1 MLEGWLLFES
11 RKRRPNLIL
20 RQLNPDK
27 HHRAMRFFIAP
38 WPVPVGAVEALDALE
53 QQAVRFAVNPQHPFV
68 TQQFIRR
75 FQQQVFH
82 HPGNFADIY
91 RVIQFHHNRRNIV
104 LFVRDKMETRF
115 GADDV
120 FFQHKNRWC

>member
-27 HHRAMRFFIAP
+27 HHRTMRFFIAP

-53 QQAVRFAVNPQHPFV
+53 QQAVRFAVNP
-68 TQQFIRR
+68 
-75 FQQQVFH
+75 
-82 HPGNFADIY
+82 
-91 RVIQFHHNRRNIV
+91 
-104 LFVRDKMETRF
+104 
-115 GADDV
+115 
-120 FFQHKNRWC
+120 